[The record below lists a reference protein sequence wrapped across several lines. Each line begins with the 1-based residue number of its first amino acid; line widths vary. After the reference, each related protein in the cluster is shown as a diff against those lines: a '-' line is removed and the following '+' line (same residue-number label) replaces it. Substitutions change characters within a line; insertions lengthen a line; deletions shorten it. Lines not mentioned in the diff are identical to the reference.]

1 MSGLQRLYEI
11 AHRWRGDLLAVDPD
25 NRALLVDFVGSGI
38 DEEGGLIDHT
48 PYQHDIL
55 HCLDC
60 PRFNTKD
67 CLNCKELQAVRSDT
81 A

>member
-25 NRALLVDFVGSGI
+25 NRALLVDFVRSGI
-38 DEEGGLIDHT
+38 DEEGGLIEHSD
-48 PYQHDIL
+48 YQHDIL

-67 CLNCKELQAVRSDT
+67 CLNCKELQAARSDT